1 LSIARPSLRRLLVW
15 TGSSATNRGASR
27 SIHKEDLMQTSNV
40 ATTGSSTPRLI
51 RTGRVLSGLAMLF
64 LGFDAAMKVARAA
77 PAVAAT
83 IGLGYDARLVAT
95 IGLLELVCLVAY
107 ALPPTS
113 VVGAVL
119 LTGYLGGA
127 VATHLRAGSPVA
139 SQTLFPV
146 YVALFVWGGLVLRDA
161 RLRELLPRRAR

>member
-1 LSIARPSLRRLLVW
+1 
-15 TGSSATNRGASR
+15 
-27 SIHKEDLMQTSNV
+27 MQTSTV
-40 ATTGSSTPRLI
+40 DVVTAPRQHSRLVRTGS
-51 RTGRVLSGLAMLF
+51 VLSGMAILF
-64 LGFDAAMKVARAA
+64 LGFDAAMKVVRAA

-83 IGLGYDARLVAT
+83 IELGYDGRLVAT
-95 IGLLELVCLVAY
+95 IGLLELVCLAVY